1 MSVQGTSLNAPEVH
15 SILKYACVGFDN
27 DASNLYI
34 KDIQCIIEKTPGP
47 AGKVTF
53 RKFLPKHEDDF
64 DKKNC
69 YHVKWQCQKPYSR
82 DAVSKKIE
90 AGRIKFPKMD
100 WASESTYVTPERNT
114 FSLES
119 NEQDVSNAN
128 NKPGIFSNGIIRDES
143 QSNGENED
151 DDYTKNNSLSDK
163 NKSIKE
169 KIVEDYKLKKFL
181 STRSLFAENK
191 RDKLQVAITANGDSN
206 GDDDETLASHEPSNL
221 LDEEEEA
228 NKDNQGTMT
237 ENSTNAQS
245 NKPNIQKRKPKKYKI
260 AVAEKFELNIE
271 HKRYEELHEDDL
283 FRIRCLSRQRNME
296 RNE

>member
-1 MSVQGTSLNAPEVH
+1 
-15 SILKYACVGFDN
+15 
-27 DASNLYI
+27 
-34 KDIQCIIEKTPGP
+34 
-47 AGKVTF
+47 
-53 RKFLPKHEDDF
+53 
-64 DKKNC
+64 
-69 YHVKWQCQKPYSR
+69 
-82 DAVSKKIE
+82 
-90 AGRIKFPKMD
+90 MD

-181 STRSLFAENK
+181 STRSLFAAKK

-206 GDDDETLASHEPSNL
+206 
-221 LDEEEEA
+221 
-228 NKDNQGTMT
+228 
-237 ENSTNAQS
+237 
-245 NKPNIQKRKPKKYKI
+245 
-260 AVAEKFELNIE
+260 VAEKFELNIE
-271 HKRYEELHEDDL
+271 HKRYEELHEDTIYLGLDVSVDKEIWREMNKRKPKNSMIFLRDL
-283 FRIRCLSRQRNME
+283 MELIWPENELKNKCLKLHLTSFRYTGDERMESEPDRMQLLKAKVPIHLSRHYTV
-296 RNE
+296 